1 MREIQLGGGF
11 ATLEVI
17 PLDLGIKALTIWQP
31 WASLLVDG
39 PKKYETRSWATSYR
53 GPIAIH
59 AAKRVPSLTK
69 KIIPPLVLEHIM
81 RHLGGRLLEE
91 LPTGS
96 IIGTADLVA
105 CHPIDDVFLSS
116 LCEGEE
122 RLGDYTIGRYAW
134 EFKNMRALEEPIL
147 ARGGQRIWNW
157 RPQGGHHGVGNVEP
171 GGSKSQRDR

>member
-1 MREIQLGGGF
+1 M
-11 ATLEVI
+11 
-17 PLDLGIKALTIWQP
+17 
-31 WASLLVDG
+31 
-39 PKKYETRSWATSYR
+39 
-53 GPIAIH
+53 
-59 AAKRVPSLTK
+59 
-69 KIIPPLVLEHIM
+69 
-81 RHLGGRLLEE
+81 LEE

-171 GGSKSQRDR
+171 GGSKGQRDR